1 MAQKKDFA
9 GHVNDNV
16 QAKNWWRGI
25 KPTRLSSLNN
35 GGVDEMTLYQES
47 ELMRRNPE
55 NWDRAATE
63 WFRENDTNSTNS
75 TGNTG
80 NSSVRS
86 SRPAVSQPRIYTAKE
101 LAEMYGINYDYDYI
115 LGLLNNASDAKYN
128 ESQNE
133 VKKMQLNNARQGA
146 GTFATYLNAL
156 RQSKSNAVATG
167 INKGTQA
174 AQELSATLGSQQL
187 LSANQTKLNQEVLKL
202 IDLASTQRA
211 NNQVLALDNYNK
223 LGQYLGTLSTNL
235 NANDIQKYV
244 AEMSAAAAA
253 SASSSAGASYGG
265 TSSMSY
271 LDSVMQNYLEGN
283 YKNPAQRKM
292 VENALGITGSK

>member
-1 MAQKKDFA
+1 MW
-9 GHVNDNV
+9 DNIYNGV
-16 QAKNWWRGI
+16 TKALPSPKNPLAFSPLGAAI
-25 KPTRLSSLNN
+25 EGMMDAYSFYNKSKTPTGKVMMD
-35 GGVDEMTLYQES
+35 GGVE
-47 ELMRRNPE
+47 ELP
-55 NWDRAATE
+55 AE
-63 WFRENDTNSTNS
+63 WYTASADTGTV
-75 TGNTG
+75 G
-80 NSSVRS
+80 NSSYSSGTRS

-187 LSANQTKLNQEVLKL
+187 LSANQTKLDQEVLKL

-211 NNQVLALDNYNK
+211 NNQVLAFDNYNK

-235 NANDIQKYV
+235 NANDVQKYV
-244 AEMSAAAAA
+244 AELSAAAAA
-253 SASSSAGASYGG
+253 SASSGGGSYTAPSNASF
-265 TSSMSY
+265 
-271 LDSVMQNYLEGN
+271 LDSLAQNYINGV
-283 YKNPAQRKM
+283 YKNSDQRQY
-292 VENALGITGSK
+292 VENVLGIVKDK

>member
-1 MAQKKDFA
+1 MAQLKNPLSMQIPAVEDSIRRKKEAAKKKD
-9 GHVNDNV
+9 
-16 QAKNWWRGI
+16 
-25 KPTRLSSLNN
+25 
-35 GGVDEMTLYQES
+35 
-47 ELMRRNPE
+47 NPPE
-55 NWDRAATE
+55 YYID
-63 WFRENDTNSTNS
+63 DTAS
-75 TGNTG
+75 
-80 NSSVRS
+80 NSSVASAYSSDTRSTRS

-211 NNQVLALDNYNK
+211 NNQVLAMDNYNK

-235 NANDIQKYV
+235 NANDVQKYV
-244 AEMSAAAAA
+244 AELSAAAAA
-253 SASSSAGASYGG
+253 SASSGGGSYSAPSNASF
-265 TSSMSY
+265 
-271 LDSVMQNYLEGN
+271 LDTVGQNYINGL
-283 YKNPAQRKM
+283 YKNPDQRTY
-292 VENALGITGSK
+292 VENLLLGRK